1 MENVTKALLIAAGV
15 LLAIMILSLLVIFGG
30 QLSGYFSSQHE
41 TTIIEQDTK
50 FNAQFENY
58 NGQTIRGNE
67 LISIMNKV
75 VNYNTTIADMEKYDE
90 ITMSVDFKGYQ
101 NAGNTS
107 TNANNNFKYSSD
119 DESIFK
125 GIFNGNILTNKIP
138 DNKTDDEKLKK
149 IVNLP
154 VNLRAGTSIKNETQL
169 QALSSEIAN
178 ITIDKQLASTSI
190 STAEKDQLRAKR
202 NKKLQNILGKSDF
215 SESELSKIVEATKKY
230 YQYTQLKRAKFKC
243 TAVSHNTNKTSAR
256 VNGLTFEIELDG
268 NGNVKFD

>member
-75 VNYNTTIADMEKYDE
+75 VNYNTTIADMEKYDR
-90 ITMSVDFKGYQ
+90 IIMSVDFKGYQ

-125 GIFNGNILTNKIP
+125 GIFNGNTLSNL
-138 DNKTDDEKLKK
+138 TDDEKLKK

-178 ITIDKQLASTSI
+178 ITIDKQLASSI
-190 STAEKDQLRAKR
+190 SDAEKAQLIAKR
-202 NKKLQNILGKSDF
+202 KKKLQNILGKSDF
-215 SESELSKIVEATKKY
+215 SDSELSKIVEATKKY

-243 TAVSHNTNKTSAR
+243 TAVSHNTNKTSTR
-256 VNGLTFEIELDG
+256 VNGLTFEIVVE

>member
-1 MENVTKALLIAAGV
+1 MENVTKALLIAAGM
-15 LLAIMILSLLVIFGG
+15 LLAIMIISLLVIFGG
-30 QLSGYFSSQHE
+30 QLSGYFSRQHE
-41 TTIIEQDTK
+41 TTILEQDTK

-67 LISIMNKV
+67 LISMMNKV
-75 VNYNTTIADMEKYDE
+75 VDYNTAIADMEKYDR
-90 ITMSVDFKGYQ
+90 IIMSVDFKGYQ
-101 NAGNTS
+101 NSGNTS

-125 GIFNGNILTNKIP
+125 GIFSVNILTN
-138 DNKTDDEKLKK
+138 TATSDENLKK

-243 TAVSHNTNKTSAR
+243 IAVSHNTNKTSTR
-256 VNGLTFEIELDG
+256 VNGLTFEIVVE

>member
-67 LISIMNKV
+67 LISIINKV

-125 GIFNGNILTNKIP
+125 GIFNGNILTNKIA

-178 ITIDKQLASTSI
+178 ITIDKQLASSI
-190 STAEKDQLRAKR
+190 SDAEKAQLIAKR
-202 NKKLQNILGKSDF
+202 KKKLQNILGKSDF
-215 SESELSKIVEATKKY
+215 SDSELSKIVEATKKY

-243 TAVSHNTNKTSAR
+243 TAVSHNTNKTSTR
-256 VNGLTFEIELDG
+256 VNGLTFEIVVE

>member
-67 LISIMNKV
+67 LISIINKV
-75 VNYNTTIADMEKYDE
+75 VNYNTTIADMEKYDR
-90 ITMSVDFKGYQ
+90 IIMSVDFKGYQ

-125 GIFNGNILTNKIP
+125 GIFNGNTLSNL
-138 DNKTDDEKLKK
+138 TDDEKLKK

-178 ITIDKQLASTSI
+178 ITIDKQLDSSI
-190 STAEKDQLRAKR
+190 SDAEKAQLIAKR
-202 NKKLQNILGKSDF
+202 KKKLQNILGKSDF
-215 SESELSKIVEATKKY
+215 SDSELSKIVEATKKY

-256 VNGLTFEIELDG
+256 VNGLTFEIVVE

>member
-75 VNYNTTIADMEKYDE
+75 VNYNTTIADMEKYDR
-90 ITMSVDFKGYQ
+90 IIMSVDFKGYQ
-101 NAGNTS
+101 NVGNTS

-125 GIFNGNILTNKIP
+125 GIFNGNTLSNL
-138 DNKTDDEKLKK
+138 TDDGMLKK

-154 VNLRAGTSIKNETQL
+154 VNLRTGTSIKNETQL

-178 ITIDKQLASTSI
+178 ITIDKQLASSI
-190 STAEKDQLRAKR
+190 SDAEKAQLIAKR
-202 NKKLQNILGKSDF
+202 KKKLQNILGKSDF
-215 SESELSKIVEATKKY
+215 SDSELSKIVEATKKY

-256 VNGLTFEIELDG
+256 VNGLTFEIVVE